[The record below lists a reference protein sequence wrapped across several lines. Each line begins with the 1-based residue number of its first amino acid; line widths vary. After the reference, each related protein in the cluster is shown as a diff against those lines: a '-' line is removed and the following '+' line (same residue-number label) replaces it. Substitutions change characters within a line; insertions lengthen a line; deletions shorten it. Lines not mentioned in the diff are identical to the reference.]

1 MFNCTSP
8 AFYFLTF
15 ERVDC
20 TIFTQLVGC
29 LSSTSPLIFV
39 LQMPNIFLLFL
50 RRFYCPPHTSLL
62 QMFSVFFPC
71 STKELFFFWNTK
83 YYVVL
88 WTKVFWPATVFVT
101 SVSWVFS
108 PRLHRLWRMSDRP
121 PVLLC
126 LVRSWEGTSPC
137 VVRCKGVNIDN
148 KSLFEVNHPTPS
160 TTSI

>member
-71 STKELFFFWNTK
+71 STKELFFFFFLSSTK
-83 YYVVL
+83 RAIFLLIFKDFDLVVL
-88 WTKVFWPATVFVT
+88 LNTTFCLTSGT
-101 SVSWVFS
+101 SVCQQ
-108 PRLHRLWRMSDRP
+108 DR
-121 PVLLC
+121 
-126 LVRSWEGTSPC
+126 W
-137 VVRCKGVNIDN
+137 
-148 KSLFEVNHPTPS
+148 H
-160 TTSI
+160 